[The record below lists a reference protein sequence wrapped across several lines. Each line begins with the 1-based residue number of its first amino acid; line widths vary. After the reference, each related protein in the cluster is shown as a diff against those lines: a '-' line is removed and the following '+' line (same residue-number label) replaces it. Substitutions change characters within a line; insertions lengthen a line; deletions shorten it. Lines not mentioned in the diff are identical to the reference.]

1 MQIGLT
7 DEPMA
12 ASFIRPSRPAD
23 KPRTFLEA
31 LKFKYAGY
39 TKDSESPGARQ
50 KPITISGKEVEEV
63 GFEKIKKLQS
73 RLNELRIVYLDGL
86 LVSEPLNGQ
95 GQRAGEQD
103 EISKTC
109 PKINTL
115 DLARNLLE
123 SLEEVAFVCQNLG
136 QLRELRLE

>member
-1 MQIGLT
+1 L
-7 DEPMA
+7 A
-12 ASFIRPSRPAD
+12 ASFVRPSRPAD

-39 TKDSESPGARQ
+39 SATDTKESSGAV
-50 KPITISGKEVEEV
+50 IISGKQVEEV

-86 LVSEPLNGQ
+86 LISHPAIA
-95 GQRAGEQD
+95 QRLHGD
-103 EISKTC
+103 VEIANTC
-109 PKINTL
+109 PKISTL

-123 SLEEVAFVCQNLG
+123 SIEEVAYICQNLTR
-136 QLRELRLE
+136 LRELRLK